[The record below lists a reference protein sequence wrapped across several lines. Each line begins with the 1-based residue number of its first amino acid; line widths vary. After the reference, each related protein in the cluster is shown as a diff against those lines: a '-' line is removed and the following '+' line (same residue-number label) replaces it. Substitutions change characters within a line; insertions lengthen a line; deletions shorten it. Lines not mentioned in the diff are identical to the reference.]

1 MWLFQIS
8 LSNDTITYNRYWS
21 VRSPYTTYHY
31 SCKFHKNHDLWDP
44 QIEGKDCNSI
54 LYFLSAC
61 GEAKFEEKVQ
71 KVSLPESRR
80 KRTPLS
86 TPRDRDVNYCSTT
99 WGKLLINLSA
109 IDGGPSITSREG
121 KLFRRRFRVPWDVF
135 CDFVEKSTNSKLF
148 GESAGEKYDFSGRAI
163 CPVAIKVPSSAS
175 THIYICVSAC
185 AKIQRYIY
193 AIRTYFSALA
203 HTHTRVYTQTLKM
216 RIYAAC
222 FCIRIRITVY
232 AVHKEPTVTAVGFAA

>member
-1 MWLFQIS
+1 M
-8 LSNDTITYNRYWS
+8 
-21 VRSPYTTYHY
+21 
-31 SCKFHKNHDLWDP
+31 
-44 QIEGKDCNSI
+44 
-54 LYFLSAC
+54 
-61 GEAKFEEKVQ
+61 
-71 KVSLPESRR
+71 SLPESRR

-193 AIRTYFSALA
+193 AIRTYFSYRAYIRNIRSKC
-203 HTHTRVYTQTLKM
+203 TYTWWLDVLHILKNFQNIPDN
-216 RIYAAC
+216 R
-222 FCIRIRITVY
+222 
-232 AVHKEPTVTAVGFAA
+232 KS